1 MKKFVRLS
9 ALILVA
15 LMTLSA
21 FAGCG
26 DSANGGKDT
35 VTVATADETPSI
47 NPADSNAVA
56 QSYVNA
62 LMFNSLFR
70 LDKNLNPVPDLAES
84 YDAVEQADGSYLWT
98 FKLKQGVKFHDG
110 TVMNAND
117 VAACLNNT
125 KNMPEVSLYASEFAQ
140 HGVTVVDEN
149 TISLVTPGPSASLL
163 YDLSHHGN
171 AVTPKRFIDNGE
183 TTSDHPIGTG
193 PYKFVKW
200 SRGEQIEFTAHED
213 YFDKDNAPKIK
224 NVIWRIIPEG
234 SSRTIALEAGE
245 VDYVIELDTT
255 SVTSLDA
262 NDKINVM
269 KVPST
274 SHNWL
279 CINNEVEP
287 FNDINVRKA
296 LNAAVNK
303 ENVIKVALNGLGI
316 VASSQ
321 TPLGMLGE
329 IGEYQSGYDK
339 YDVALAKEYMAAWG
353 GDPSTIKLDM
363 ICSNDTKRRAAEV
376 IQDNLKEIGIN
387 AEIVSMDLAT
397 YLDETRLG
405 NFSGFIGGWT
415 CDEMMNFLK
424 GVCHSNNINAS
435 NKTRAGSPELDAIID
450 QACMTIDRAEREQ
463 LLQSAT
469 RILNE
474 ACYQVPLY
482 QDFTVSA
489 HNVNLQN
496 TFITAGGTIYIN
508 EWSWAAE

>member
-15 LMTLSA
+15 LMTLTA
-21 FAGCG
+21 FAGC
-26 DSANGGKDT
+26 DKAAAGKDT
-35 VTVATADETPSI
+35 VTIATADETPSI
-47 NPADSNAVA
+47 NPQDHNAVA
-56 QSYVNA
+56 GSYVNS
-62 LMFNSLFR
+62 LMYNGLAT
-70 LDKNLNPVPDLAES
+70 LDKNLTPQLDLAES
-84 YDAVEQADGSYLWT
+84 YTAEEQADGTYLWT

-110 TVMNAND
+110 TEMKADD
-117 VAACLNNT
+117 VVACLNNVQ
-125 KNMPEVSLYASEFAQ
+125 NMPEVSMYSNQFSEK
-140 HGVTVVDEN
+140 GVSKVDDYTVQM
-149 TISLVTPGPSASLL
+149 TTAGPSASLM
-163 YDLSHHGN
+163 YDLAHHAN
-171 AVTPKRFIDNGE
+171 MVVPARFIENGE
-183 TTSDHPIGTG
+183 TSSANPIGTG

-200 SRGEQIEFTAHED
+200 DRGEQLTFEAHAD
-213 YFDKDNAPKIK
+213 YFNKAEVAKIK